1 MAPLNLLDEG
11 SIVRTKNGQDGVV
24 LAKWAF
30 PGWEMYSV
38 LIIDT
43 GKTERHNGFQLELV
57 DTLDIPVEFEVPE
70 AAAPVMP
77 PPAAPID
84 CTVSTGMSTK
94 SSGRFATIESDSDV
108 DQLADS
114 RLSKATKRQ
123 NEWAVR
129 VFRGK
134 PELFVFRAT
143 R

>member
-11 SIVRTKNGQDGVV
+11 AIVWTNTGQDAVV

-38 LIIDT
+38 LNLDT

-57 DTLDIPVEFEVPE
+57 DTLDMPMEFEVPE
-70 AAAPVMP
+70 ENAPVMP
-77 PPAAPID
+77 PPPIPES
-84 CTVSTGMSTK
+84 TLEATASTGRSSK

-129 VFRGK
+129 VFRG
-134 PELFVFRAT
+134 ELF
-143 R
+143 